1 MKLEP
6 CRWDISACELQFLL
20 SQSLCFWLSFHC
32 CEQLSK
38 KIIPNIF
45 YGGFVF
51 IFSPCFQKIP
61 VFFFFCKQPGTAHC
75 WWSETISPL
84 KKNSW
89 WNYKKKK
96 NLQKGSRRLCLIMD
110 CSTGE
115 RILIYIFKKLRS
127 EKNTPDGTID
137 IVWRRLLFQK
147 CVDQFSYLG
156 PRLQI
161 SFYSETIR

>member
-6 CRWDISACELQFLL
+6 CRWDISACELQFLFPRACVFDCL
-20 SQSLCFWLSFHC
+20 SIVVNSSQRKSFPIFFTGDLFSFFPRVSKRFQFSSFFANSQVPHIADDLKQSLPWR
-32 CEQLSK
+32 
-38 KIIPNIF
+38 
-45 YGGFVF
+45 
-51 IFSPCFQKIP
+51 KIP
-61 VFFFFCKQPGTAHC
+61 GG
-75 WWSETISPL
+75 II
-84 KKNSW
+84 
-89 WNYKKKK
+89 KKKP
-96 NLQKGSRRLCLIMD
+96 LQKGSRRLCLIMD

-127 EKNTPDGTID
+127 EKNTLDGTID